1 MSERAMTKRNSQ
13 KASIFELDGIPSFG
27 QAFPL
32 ALQHV
37 VAMIVGCVTP
47 AIIISG
53 VCGMSDKDSVILIQS
68 ALVVSALST
77 FLQLFPIGPKNGFR
91 LGAGLPVIMGISF
104 AYLPTMQA
112 IAGDFNI
119 QTIFGAQIV
128 GGCVAIIVGLFINKI
143 RRFFPPLIAGTV
155 VFTIGLSLYPTAINY
170 MAGGVSSPTYGSWEN
185 WLVAFFTLA
194 VVTLLNH
201 FATGI
206 LKLASILIGIIAGY
220 IFSAFFGMVNFD
232 AIGAAGLVQM
242 PGLLH
247 FGVQFEV
254 SSCVAIGILFAINS
268 IQAIGDFSATT
279 MGGLDRQPT
288 NPELQGAIVGYGVCN
303 ILGSL
308 FGGLPTATFS
318 QNVGIVTTTK
328 VVNRCVLGL
337 AATILLVAGLVP
349 KFSAMLT
356 TIPQCVLG
364 GATVS
369 VFASIAMTG
378 MKLVTSAEMN
388 YRNSSIVGL
397 AAALGMGV
405 SQASAALSTFPTWV
419 TTIFGKSPVVIATLV
434 AVVLN
439 IILPRDERKKKK
451 A

>member
-1 MSERAMTKRNSQ
+1 
-13 KASIFELDGIPSFG
+13 
-27 QAFPL
+27 
-32 ALQHV
+32 
-37 VAMIVGCVTP
+37 
-47 AIIISG
+47 
-53 VCGMSDKDSVILIQS
+53 
-68 ALVVSALST
+68 
-77 FLQLFPIGPKNGFR
+77 
-91 LGAGLPVIMGISF
+91 
-104 AYLPTMQA
+104 MQA

-170 MAGGVSSPTYGSWEN
+170 MAGGVSNPNYGSWEN
-185 WLVAFFTLA
+185 WLVAIFTLV

-242 PGLLH
+242 PGLMH
-247 FGVQFEV
+247 FGVEFEV
-254 SSCVAIGILFAINS
+254 SSCVAIGILFAINA

-288 NPELQGAIVGYGVCN
+288 NPELQGAIVGYGMCN

-337 AATILLVAGLVP
+337 SATILLVAGLVP

-434 AVVLN
+434 AVILN
-439 IILPRDERKKKK
+439 IILPKEERKKKS
-451 A
+451 AH